1 MADEVKN
8 DRITDESIDDE
19 LDLGS
24 LDDIE
29 LDAAIDGDGG
39 VKKGKGRHPSTSTK
53 TKAVD
58 FVKGAVGGVA
68 SGAGDAIMNAM
79 PEARV
84 IASNVTDTL
93 NDIQALRDDLSKQLA
108 PLGLAVENA
117 TRKFLPKVEK
127 VLPKTAYQ
135 KIKKKLDDRAET
147 RKASTYTP
155 ESQATIDA
163 NTIKSE
169 LESVFGA
176 QTEATLETARLT
188 EKNVLIDRTLGSM
201 RHKQITF
208 QLVHLYDAM
217 RSTELFHKTQH
228 MAYMKKSL
236 ELKYKHVFI
245 ARDTLNLLRQSL
257 AMQEGYMKA
266 IVDNT
271 ALPDMMKQKA
281 GDFVYGSRTKQ
292 YGEMMGSALGNIR
305 GKIIDQLKNVKDQ
318 LVGSMQMATDG
329 LNLYS
334 DMSGM
339 ADEFG
344 GGGGPNIAKFVGKGL
359 GYAGGLLG
367 IGPAIQ
373 GSKVAGALNQRL
385 AGVRSSMAT
394 KMADLKERWGIGN
407 SSNPLLN
414 AISAILPN
422 PFAPQKAASND
433 LISSPEKAVA
443 FDLLTRQSITEI
455 IPGYLSKIWHEVEM
469 LRTGDETSEE
479 KVYNVFDRSF
489 TSTGDVRKS
498 LYAQAFGSESSRK
511 EAASR
516 AIGIITAGTAR
527 NNAEK
532 LETEPDLKKY
542 AKDINQVFINHA
554 VEVQPFRPADIL
566 NYCMNGVETPYIT
579 KIMNGVDNPD
589 KVLEVIKD
597 SIYHDRT
604 LDNGVVNTIISIIDE
619 HYRKSDAHKVVL
631 AKARELYGY
640 NDLIKKDG
648 LIKSSIRGTA
658 EMNLRKIAGI
668 QGSMVKDESDIDESI
683 SEKVRSNTIEGLGE
697 YDAFVNPIISKAKSA
712 KQYAKDK
719 LSRAGT
725 SVKNAASVSASAIG
739 GAVETATSTLGKA
752 VAAPMAS
759 IKGSVDRFMPEWM
772 RTASDTIGKHISE
785 TKDLISDVSSNIV
798 NPAISNIASATKKT
812 ASSVMEQRR
821 KEVARRRE
829 AANAEKKVD
838 ELDRIVFDEEGVIP
852 KPVTRGVHIQQPKPS
867 AAPSIGGIAEEL
879 SSASTSR
886 VVESLVSKPTVET
899 PDTSASNDTLSAI
912 LDHLT
917 GWKETISE
925 EHGLIFDATAQI
937 DETLRNL
944 KLTGAPSPTGGM
956 IYSTSAPQ
964 SKLERRVRKLGK
976 GVKAIGKGIGAGIK
990 NVGKL
995 YAHVYGAALKGAG
1008 TAISGVAVAAKDII
1022 GKVGR
1027 GAKGIA
1033 KWATHKED
1041 YVDVYV
1047 KGKEGG
1053 MPLVSARKQREEGIY
1068 YKSTGKRVMKSA
1080 DIDQPCVDK
1089 DGNLVITPEDLKAGL
1104 VMSNSSPLGKLGAGA
1119 LALGKGYFSVYGKA
1133 LTGIASVAKTALKVL
1148 FGAKERY
1155 VDVYRKGEIS
1165 KGPLITAR
1173 MQKEEGVFFFE
1184 SGKRVDKTSDIH
1196 EPVCDRD
1203 RKVLISKEDV
1213 EHGLVDVNN
1222 KPLGSGGGGLIGAML
1237 PGLKK
1242 LGSIAGEATKSL
1254 TGIYG
1259 TAYKG
1264 ILDLGIGGLKGA
1276 GKFLTRALGLD
1287 LSKGGVGDGEQ
1298 TISILQKMQADLALI
1313 ADQYRKKTKP
1323 GDADGDGDID
1333 GSYADQAQKK
1343 EKSKAE
1349 RFDARDLH
1357 KDVSW
1362 GKKDEESDGSGDGD
1376 DDSSLTDLLD
1386 FLPEKWKK
1394 KGRRIKRKGKAL
1406 KRLGKR
1412 KLSKFGSRAAKG
1424 LGKFGGAAG
1433 KLLARGGGKALS
1445 LAAGGGAATLGTL
1458 KGAGSLLGSG
1468 AKSATKGIGSS
1479 LGKAAGKFAGKGLL
1493 KGAARFLGPVGLA
1506 LTAGMAL
1513 SDGVS
1518 GYSRAGEIFGKDEK
1532 DLNFND
1538 KGSAGVGSA
1547 LSGLTFGLLPEKW
1560 GANIAKYTGL
1570 GALTGGA
1577 VEGTKWIGKKLGF
1590 ADDMTPEEKQRYAE
1604 LEEMS
1609 KSGPLYPEQ
1618 QKEFDALK
1626 KKKGGFGKGLLGIGK
1641 AAVMGSPVGLAYTAG
1656 KAIFKGIKSLFS
1668 SDKDKCDSLRKQI
1681 EEKIQKDGDPT
1692 GTLNKGLTAFENYVK
1707 REQYDI
1713 ALKLGKDLLGFK
1725 PGEESSKM
1733 FNLDAYEKMSKDANT
1748 LIEKIGKAQSET
1760 NGFLHPM
1767 KSMKLAGLMNIVRSG
1782 SSKWGPEFFKDT
1794 EKKLSEIM
1802 GTADYVPKPENMDDE
1817 IFEKGKELL
1826 KTIQAQNDKRSWI
1839 GSPIVKTRL
1848 NSLYNEVNSDPSSWN
1863 KETISKWHSN
1873 LAEIDSDYTA
1883 PSADS
1888 KTDSTTPVNK
1898 VETVQEKIAN
1908 DIGQTK
1914 TINDG
1919 THDTV
1924 KHTQTDSGYTAE
1936 RSGIRIAGEPIRK
1949 DGLSDKQMDMIS
1961 VGLQMGHVKYPA
1973 YVMEMYNKQ
1982 RPEYEARIA
1991 EESKNQPPSE
2001 FDDLFASG
2009 GIISPAGRFATQPT
2023 ADVDG
2028 AGNNILYGEAGTE
2041 AIMPIKDKPGNLLN
2055 RVGSKLGDI
2064 LSGKSVGEMSTGAE
2078 LTEGSVHAGSEA
2090 AEPMENM
2097 MANELAKVVSRNKY
2111 ASGGFTNFVGNL
2123 FSKDGMGTN
2132 RELLKILV
2140 DHVEK
2145 YYDQYLRSNNYG
2157 NPFRFIA
2164 EECPIDHKNLK
2175 GFTDA
2180 DITNDTIE
2188 ALNHAIYENH
2198 RGEEIP
2204 KDILEKYNR
2213 YLTDQEAYRKKYGNS
2228 LGYGDSVGNGL
2239 VQAEDGTKYT
2249 FEEEARD
2256 REASN
2261 ANRISENMERR
2272 IKGQFDTNRKLG
2284 FFDRMLD
2291 RNSINSLEADSVSEF
2306 AKGGFISKLGGTLSV
2321 GKIGLPSIL
2330 GRIGRGVQSLLNRDS
2345 SLPSA
2350 SITGLRDRG
2359 AISVPGSDRVVS
2371 NVSPRDTVTQTP
2383 STPPSQEIK
2392 STIKLEGSDNIV
2404 ATNKEMAD
2412 QIRLLN
2418 QNTENLYKMMNAI
2431 LSKEGIKVQG
2441 IDLLTKVVAT
2451 TGSRPTQSGSNT
2463 TIIQTIPQESGIDL
2477 RKKAM

>member
-68 SGAGDAIMNAM
+68 SGASDAIMNAM
-79 PEARV
+79 PETRV
-84 IASNVTDTL
+84 IATNIKDTL
-93 NDIQALRDDLSKQLA
+93 SDIQELRDDLSKQLA

-135 KIKKKLDDRAET
+135 KIKKKLDDRAEA
-147 RKASTYTP
+147 RKSSEYTP

-201 RHKQITF
+201 RHKQMTF

-257 AMQEGYMKA
+257 SMQEGYMKA

-281 GDFVYGSRTKQ
+281 GDFIYGSRTKD
-292 YGEMMGSALGNIR
+292 YGEMMSSALSNIR
-305 GKIIDQLKNVKDQ
+305 GKIIDQLKNVKNQ

-339 ADEFG
+339 ADEFD
-344 GGGGPNIAKFVGKGL
+344 GGGGPNIAKLLGKGI
-359 GYAGGLLG
+359 GYAGGLIG
-367 IGPAIQ
+367 VGPAMQ
-373 GSKVAGALNQRL
+373 DNKVVKALNQRL
-385 AGVRSSMAT
+385 AGVRSSMGT

-407 SSNPLLN
+407 SSNPVLN
-414 AISAILPN
+414 AISALLPN
-422 PFAPQKAASND
+422 PFVPKTAASND
-433 LISSPEKAVA
+433 LITSPEKAVA

-479 KVYNVFDRSF
+479 KVYNVYDRSF
-489 TSTGDVRKS
+489 TSTGDVKKS
-498 LYAQAFGSESSRK
+498 IYDQAFGTEAARK

-532 LETEPDLKKY
+532 LKTEPDLKKY

-566 NYCMNGVETPYIT
+566 NYCMSGVKTPYIT
-579 KIMNGVDNPD
+579 KIINGVNDPD

-597 SIYHDRT
+597 AIYHDRK
-604 LDNGVVNTIISIIDE
+604 LDNGVVNTIISIIDD
-619 HYRKSDAHKVVL
+619 HYRKSDAYKVTL
-631 AKARELYGY
+631 AKVRELYGY

-648 LIKSSIRGTA
+648 LIGSDLKGSSKI
-658 EMNLRKIAGI
+658 NLKKIASI
-668 QGSMVKDESDIDESI
+668 QGSMVKGSSDIDDTI
-683 SEKVRSNTIEGLGE
+683 SENVRNSTIEGLGE
-697 YDAFVNPIISKAKSA
+697 YDAFMNPIIAKANAA

-725 SVKNAASVSASAIG
+725 SVKNAAGASGRAIG
-739 GAVETATSTLGKA
+739 GAVETATSSLGKA

-759 IKGSVDRFMPEWM
+759 IKGSVDRFMPKWM
-772 RTASDTIGKHISE
+772 RTASDNIGKHIAE

-798 NPAISNIASATKKT
+798 NPAISNIASATNKT
-812 ASSVMEQRR
+812 VNSAIDQRR
-821 KEVARRRE
+821 KEAAKRRTE
-829 AANAEKKVD
+829 AKAKQEKD
-838 ELDRIVFDEEGVIP
+838 EFEGIVFHEEGTIP
-852 KPVTRGVHIQQPKPS
+852 KPVTRSVHIQPPKP

-879 SSASTSR
+879 ASVPKPQ
-886 VVESLVSKPTVET
+886 VVESLVSKPTTET
-899 PDTSASNDTLSAI
+899 PGTSVSNDTLSAI
-912 LDHLT
+912 LEHLT

-937 DETLRNL
+937 DETLKNL
-944 KLTGAPSPTGGM
+944 KLTGTPSPTGGM
-956 IYSTSAPQ
+956 SYSASAPQ
-964 SKLERRVRKLGK
+964 SKLERRVRKLGR
-976 GVKAIGKGIGAGIK
+976 GVKAIGKGIGSGIK

-1008 TAISGVAVAAKDII
+1008 TAISGVAGAAKDII

-1184 SGKRVDKTSDIH
+1184 SGKRVDKSSDIH

-1203 RKVLISKEDV
+1203 RKVLVSKEDV

-1222 KPLGSGGGGLIGAML
+1222 KPLGAGGGGLIGAML

-1343 EKSKAE
+1343 EKTKTE
-1349 RFDARDLH
+1349 RVDARDLH

-1433 KLLARGGGKALS
+1433 KLLARGGGKALT
-1445 LAAGGGAATLGTL
+1445 LAASGGTAALGAL
-1458 KGAGSLLGSG
+1458 KGAGSLIGSG

-1493 KGAARFLGPVGLA
+1493 KGAAKFLGPVGLA

-1518 GYSRAGEIFGKDEK
+1518 GYGRAGEIFGKDEK

-1590 ADDMTPEEKQRYAE
+1590 ADNMTPEEKQRYEE

-1681 EEKIQKDGDPT
+1681 EEKIRKDGDPT

-1725 PGEESSKM
+1725 PGEESSKT
-1733 FNLDAYEKMSKDANT
+1733 FNLDAYEKMSKDANA

-1760 NGFLHPM
+1760 NGFLHPL

-1802 GTADYVPKPENMDDE
+1802 GTADYVPKPENVDDE

-1863 KETISKWHSN
+1863 KETLSKWQSK

-1883 PSADS
+1883 PSTDS
-1888 KTDSTTPVNK
+1888 KVDSATQPTATPANK

-1908 DIGQTK
+1908 DIGQPK
-1914 TINDG
+1914 IIDDG
-1919 THDTV
+1919 TYDTV
-1924 KHTQTDSGYTAE
+1924 KHTKTDSGYTAE

-1949 DGLSDKQMDMIS
+1949 DGLSDKQIGMVSI
-1961 VGLQMGHVKYPA
+1961 GLQMGQKYPD

-1982 RPEYEARIA
+1982 RPEYEARMA
-1991 EESKNQPPSE
+1991 EKRKNQPPSE

-2009 GIISPAGRFATQPT
+2009 GIVKSAGRFATQPT

-2064 LSGKSVGEMSTGAE
+2064 LSGKSIGEMSTGAE

-2123 FSKDGMGTN
+2123 FSADGMNTDRAAVKALADHIEKNIGIDKWVKASASG
-2132 RELLKILV
+2132 EGIDGVAKLLQDKPIQKSEAIP
-2140 DHVEK
+2140 DPE
-2145 YYDQYLRSNNYG
+2145 NYFPNG
-2157 NPFRFIA
+2157 
-2164 EECPIDHKNLK
+2164 
-2175 GFTDA
+2175 
-2180 DITNDTIE
+2180 DTFE
-2188 ALNHAIYENH
+2188 ALNEELCRRDPKPFRENIE
-2198 RGEEIP
+2198 RLYSSEGGEYTAHLGDNEIKVTRTYMQSP
-2204 KDILEKYNR
+2204 EEREKMK
-2213 YLTDQEAYRKKYGNS
+2213 QEALSR
-2228 LGYGDSVGNGL
+2228 LGKTNW
-2239 VQAEDGTKYT
+2239 
-2249 FEEEARD
+2249 FARMMNR
-2256 REASN
+2256 REL
-2261 ANRISENMERR
+2261 REYSE
-2272 IKGQFDTNRKLG
+2272 GFDDYPT
-2284 FFDRMLD
+2284 
-2291 RNSINSLEADSVSEF
+2291 EF
-2306 AKGGFISKLGGTLSV
+2306 AKGGFISKLGGALPF
-2321 GKIGLPSIL
+2321 GKLGLPSIL

-2345 SLPSA
+2345 ALPSA
-2350 SITGLRDRG
+2350 SITGLRDRE

-2371 NVSPRDTVTQTP
+2371 NVSTRDTVTQTP

-2451 TGSRPTQSGSNT
+2451 TGSRPTQSGGNT

>member
-1 MADEVKN
+1 
-8 DRITDESIDDE
+8 
-19 LDLGS
+19 
-24 LDDIE
+24 
-29 LDAAIDGDGG
+29 
-39 VKKGKGRHPSTSTK
+39 
-53 TKAVD
+53 
-58 FVKGAVGGVA
+58 
-68 SGAGDAIMNAM
+68 
-79 PEARV
+79 
-84 IASNVTDTL
+84 
-93 NDIQALRDDLSKQLA
+93 
-108 PLGLAVENA
+108 
-117 TRKFLPKVEK
+117 
-127 VLPKTAYQ
+127 
-135 KIKKKLDDRAET
+135 
-147 RKASTYTP
+147 
-155 ESQATIDA
+155 
-163 NTIKSE
+163 
-169 LESVFGA
+169 
-176 QTEATLETARLT
+176 
-188 EKNVLIDRTLGSM
+188 
-201 RHKQITF
+201 
-208 QLVHLYDAM
+208 
-217 RSTELFHKTQH
+217 
-228 MAYMKKSL
+228 
-236 ELKYKHVFI
+236 
-245 ARDTLNLLRQSL
+245 
-257 AMQEGYMKA
+257 
-266 IVDNT
+266 
-271 ALPDMMKQKA
+271 
-281 GDFVYGSRTKQ
+281 
-292 YGEMMGSALGNIR
+292 
-305 GKIIDQLKNVKDQ
+305 
-318 LVGSMQMATDG
+318 
-329 LNLYS
+329 
-334 DMSGM
+334 
-339 ADEFG
+339 
-344 GGGGPNIAKFVGKGL
+344 
-359 GYAGGLLG
+359 
-367 IGPAIQ
+367 
-373 GSKVAGALNQRL
+373 
-385 AGVRSSMAT
+385 
-394 KMADLKERWGIGN
+394 
-407 SSNPLLN
+407 
-414 AISAILPN
+414 
-422 PFAPQKAASND
+422 
-433 LISSPEKAVA
+433 
-443 FDLLTRQSITEI
+443 
-455 IPGYLSKIWHEVEM
+455 
-469 LRTGDETSEE
+469 
-479 KVYNVFDRSF
+479 
-489 TSTGDVRKS
+489 
-498 LYAQAFGSESSRK
+498 
-511 EAASR
+511 
-516 AIGIITAGTAR
+516 
-527 NNAEK
+527 
-532 LETEPDLKKY
+532 
-542 AKDINQVFINHA
+542 
-554 VEVQPFRPADIL
+554 
-566 NYCMNGVETPYIT
+566 
-579 KIMNGVDNPD
+579 
-589 KVLEVIKD
+589 
-597 SIYHDRT
+597 
-604 LDNGVVNTIISIIDE
+604 
-619 HYRKSDAHKVVL
+619 
-631 AKARELYGY
+631 
-640 NDLIKKDG
+640 
-648 LIKSSIRGTA
+648 
-658 EMNLRKIAGI
+658 
-668 QGSMVKDESDIDESI
+668 
-683 SEKVRSNTIEGLGE
+683 
-697 YDAFVNPIISKAKSA
+697 
-712 KQYAKDK
+712 
-719 LSRAGT
+719 
-725 SVKNAASVSASAIG
+725 
-739 GAVETATSTLGKA
+739 
-752 VAAPMAS
+752 
-759 IKGSVDRFMPEWM
+759 MPEWM
-772 RTASDTIGKHISE
+772 RTASDSLGKHIAE

-821 KEVARRRE
+821 KEAARKRE
-829 AANAEKKVD
+829 AEQKVD

-852 KPVTRGVHIQQPKPS
+852 KPVTRSVHIQPPKPS

-879 SSASTSR
+879 ASGPSR
-886 VVESLVSKPTVET
+886 VVESLVSKPTTET
-899 PDTSASNDTLSAI
+899 PGTSVSNDTLSAI

-937 DETLRNL
+937 DETLKNL
-944 KLTGAPSPTGGM
+944 KLTGAPSPTGGT
-956 IYSTSAPQ
+956 IYSASAPQ
-964 SKLERRVRKLGK
+964 SKGGRARRALGK

-1008 TAISGVAVAAKDII
+1008 TAISGVAGAAKDII
-1022 GKVGR
+1022 SKVGR

-1184 SGKRVDKTSDIH
+1184 SGKRVDKSSDIH

-1203 RKVLISKEDV
+1203 RKVLVSKEDV

-1222 KPLGSGGGGLIGAML
+1222 KPLGAGGGGLIGAML

-1313 ADQYRKKTKP
+1313 ADQYRNKTKP
-1323 GDADGDGDID
+1323 GDADGDGDVD
-1333 GSYADQAQKK
+1333 GSYADQMQKK

-1349 RFDARDLH
+1349 RVDARDLH

-1362 GKKDEESDGSGDGD
+1362 GKKDEESDGSGDDG

-1433 KLLARGGGKALS
+1433 KLLARGGGKALT
-1445 LAAGGGAATLGTL
+1445 LAAGGGTTALGAL

-1468 AKSATKGIGSS
+1468 AASATKGIGSY

-1493 KGAARFLGPVGLA
+1493 KGAAKFLGPVGLA

-1518 GYSRAGEIFGKDEK
+1518 GYGRAGEIFGKDEK

-1725 PGEESSKM
+1725 PGEESSKT
-1733 FNLDAYEKMSKDANT
+1733 FDLDAYEKMSKDANT

-1760 NGFLHPM
+1760 NGFLHPL

-1802 GTADYVPKPENMDDE
+1802 GTADYVPKPENVDDE

-1826 KTIQAQNDKRSWI
+1826 KTIQDQNDKRSWI
-1839 GSPIVKTRL
+1839 GSPVVKTRL

-1863 KETISKWHSN
+1863 KETLSKWQSKI
-1873 LAEIDSDYTA
+1873 AEIDSDYTA
-1883 PSADS
+1883 PSTDS
-1888 KTDSTTPVNK
+1888 KADPTAQSTATPAK
-1898 VETVQEKIAN
+1898 VESVQEKIAN

-1914 TINDG
+1914 IVDNG

-1924 KHTQTDSGYTAE
+1924 KHTKTDSGYTAE

-1961 VGLQMGHVKYPA
+1961 AGLQMGHVKYPA

-2009 GIISPAGRFATQPT
+2009 GIVKSAGRFATQPT
-2023 ADVDG
+2023 PDVDG

-2041 AIMPIKDKPGNLLN
+2041 AIMPITDKPGNLLN

-2064 LSGKSVGEMSTGAE
+2064 LSGKSVGEMSTGSE

-2090 AEPMENM
+2090 AEPIENM

-2123 FSKDGMGTN
+2123 FSADGMQTDRAAVKELADHIEKNIGIDRWVKASASGEGVDALAKLLQDNPVRKSEVIPDPENYYPNADTEEALHEELCRRDPKPFIENIEREYSSEGGTYTTHLGRDEIQVTRTYAQSPEEREKMKQEALSRLGKTN
-2132 RELLKILV
+2132 WFGRMMSRRELRKWS
-2140 DHVEK
+2140 E
-2145 YYDQYLRSNNYG
+2145 
-2157 NPFRFIA
+2157 
-2164 EECPIDHKNLK
+2164 
-2175 GFTDA
+2175 GF
-2180 DITNDTIE
+2180 
-2188 ALNHAIYENH
+2188 
-2198 RGEEIP
+2198 
-2204 KDILEKYNR
+2204 
-2213 YLTDQEAYRKKYGNS
+2213 
-2228 LGYGDSVGNGL
+2228 
-2239 VQAEDGTKYT
+2239 EDLPT
-2249 FEEEARD
+2249 
-2256 REASN
+2256 
-2261 ANRISENMERR
+2261 
-2272 IKGQFDTNRKLG
+2272 
-2284 FFDRMLD
+2284 
-2291 RNSINSLEADSVSEF
+2291 EF
-2306 AKGGFISKLGGTLSV
+2306 ANGGFISKLGGALPVS
-2321 GKIGLPSIL
+2321 KIGIPSIL

-2350 SITGLRDRG
+2350 SITGLRDKG

-2371 NVSPRDTVTQTP
+2371 NVTPRDTVTQTP
-2383 STPPSQEIK
+2383 STPPSHEIK
-2392 STIKLEGSDNIV
+2392 SSIKLEGSDNIV

-2451 TGSRPTQSGSNT
+2451 TGSRPTRSGSNT